1 MVYKMKLNIKYY
13 CTNCSLEIVKS
24 DNIAPMA
31 IEAPLVFHSCVN
43 TNGKFLQMRHE
54 VIIENA

>member
-1 MVYKMKLNIKYY
+1 MKLNIKYY